1 MLTNLIVIV
10 AHPMITDKENL
21 QSTYKLIQCAFPK
34 GIESQYYLP
43 LLSLLSEEMSDRN
56 LAEVVA
62 YYSVKDYSVVF
73 NDVYRVQSVDIPT
86 SEAIANL
93 KERLLICGY
102 EQWLEE
108 G

>member
-1 MLTNLIVIV
+1 MQ
-10 AHPMITDKENL
+10 ITISPHL

-34 GIESQYYLP
+34 GIESQNYLP
-43 LLSLLSEEMSDRN
+43 LLALLSEEMSDRN

-62 YYSVKDYSVVF
+62 YYSGKDYSVVL
-73 NDVYRVQSVDIPT
+73 NDIYQVQSIDIPT
-86 SEAIANL
+86 PEAIDNL

>member
-1 MLTNLIVIV
+1 MQ
-10 AHPMITDKENL
+10 ITISPHL
-21 QSTYKLIQCAFPK
+21 QTTYKLIQNAFLK
-34 GIESQYYLP
+34 GIELQSYLP

-62 YYSVKDYSVVF
+62 YYSGKDYSVVL
-73 NDVYRVQSVDIPT
+73 NDVYRVLSIDVPT
-86 SEAIANL
+86 FEAIANL
-93 KERLLICGY
+93 KKRLLICGY

>member
-1 MLTNLIVIV
+1 MQ
-10 AHPMITDKENL
+10 ITISPHL

-34 GIESQYYLP
+34 GIEPQNYLP
-43 LLSLLSEEMSDRN
+43 LLALLSEEMSDRN

-62 YYSVKDYSVVF
+62 YYSGKDYSVVI
-73 NDVYRVQSVDIPT
+73 NDVYRLQSINIPT

-93 KERLLICGY
+93 KKRLLICGY

>member
-1 MLTNLIVIV
+1 M
-10 AHPMITDKENL
+10 MQITISSHL
-21 QSTYKLIQCAFPK
+21 QSTYKLIQCAFLK
-34 GIESQYYLP
+34 GIEPQNYLP
-43 LLSLLSEEMSDRN
+43 LLALLSEEMSDRN

-62 YYSVKDYSVVF
+62 YYSGKDYSLVL
-73 NDVYRVQSVDIPT
+73 NDVYRVQSIDIPT

-93 KERLLICGY
+93 KKRLLICGY

>member
-1 MLTNLIVIV
+1 LVLLCS
-10 AHPMITDKENL
+10 P
-21 QSTYKLIQCAFPK
+21 TYKLIQNAFPK
-34 GIESQYYLP
+34 GIESQSYLP

-62 YYSVKDYSVVF
+62 YYSGKDYSVVL
-73 NDVYRVQSVDIPT
+73 NDVYRVQSIDVPT

-93 KERLLICGY
+93 KERLLVCGY
-102 EQWLEE
+102 KQWLEE

>member
-1 MLTNLIVIV
+1 MQ
-10 AHPMITDKENL
+10 ITISSHL

-34 GIESQYYLP
+34 GIEPQNYLP
-43 LLSLLSEEMSDRN
+43 LLALLSEEMSYRN

-62 YYSVKDYSVVF
+62 YYSGKDYSVVL
-73 NDVYRVQSVDIPT
+73 NDVYRVQSIDVPT

-93 KERLLICGY
+93 KKRLLICGY

>member
-1 MLTNLIVIV
+1 MQ
-10 AHPMITDKENL
+10 ITISPHL

-34 GIESQYYLP
+34 GIEPQNYLP
-43 LLSLLSEEMSDRN
+43 LLALLSEEMSDRN

-62 YYSVKDYSVVF
+62 YYSGKDYSVVI
-73 NDVYRVQSVDIPT
+73 NDVYRVQSIDLPT

-93 KERLLICGY
+93 KKRLLICGY

>member
-1 MLTNLIVIV
+1 MQ
-10 AHPMITDKENL
+10 ITISPHL

-34 GIESQYYLP
+34 GIEPQNYLP
-43 LLSLLSEEMSDRN
+43 LLALLSEEMSDRN

-62 YYSVKDYSVVF
+62 YYSGKDYSLVL
-73 NDVYRVQSVDIPT
+73 NDVYRVQSIDVPAP
-86 SEAIANL
+86 EAIANL
-93 KERLLICGY
+93 KERLLICSY

>member
-1 MLTNLIVIV
+1 MQ
-10 AHPMITDKENL
+10 ITISPHL

-34 GIESQYYLP
+34 GIEPQNYLP
-43 LLSLLSEEMSDRN
+43 LLALLSEEMSDRN

-62 YYSVKDYSVVF
+62 YYSSKDYSVVL
-73 NDVYRVQSVDIPT
+73 NDIYRVQSIDIPT
-86 SEAIANL
+86 TEAIDNL
-93 KERLLICGY
+93 KEKLLICGY

>member
-1 MLTNLIVIV
+1 MQ
-10 AHPMITDKENL
+10 ITISSHL

-34 GIESQYYLP
+34 GIEPQNYLP
-43 LLSLLSEEMSDRN
+43 LLALLSEEMSDRN

-62 YYSVKDYSVVF
+62 YYSGKDYSVVL
-73 NDVYRVQSVDIPT
+73 NDVYRVQSIDLPT

-93 KERLLICGY
+93 KKRLLICGY

>member
-1 MLTNLIVIV
+1 MQ
-10 AHPMITDKENL
+10 ITISSHL

-34 GIESQYYLP
+34 GIEPQNYLP
-43 LLSLLSEEMSDRN
+43 LLALLSEEMSDRN

-62 YYSVKDYSVVF
+62 CYSGKDYSLVL
-73 NDVYRVQSVDIPT
+73 NDVYRVQSIDLPT

-93 KERLLICGY
+93 KKRLLICGY

>member
-1 MLTNLIVIV
+1 MQ
-10 AHPMITDKENL
+10 ITISPHL

-34 GIESQYYLP
+34 GIEPQNYLP
-43 LLSLLSEEMSDRN
+43 LLALLSEEMSDRN

-62 YYSVKDYSVVF
+62 YYSGQDYSVVL
-73 NDVYRVQSVDIPT
+73 NDVYRVQSIDVPT

-93 KERLLICGY
+93 KKRLLICGY

-108 G
+108 E

>member
-1 MLTNLIVIV
+1 MQ
-10 AHPMITDKENL
+10 ITISPHL

-34 GIESQYYLP
+34 GIEPQNYLP
-43 LLSLLSEEMSDRN
+43 LLALLSEEMSDRN

-62 YYSVKDYSVVF
+62 YYSGKEYSVVI
-73 NDVYRVQSVDIPT
+73 NDVYRVQSIDLPT

-93 KERLLICGY
+93 KKRLLICGY

>member
-1 MLTNLIVIV
+1 MQ
-10 AHPMITDKENL
+10 ITISPHL

-34 GIESQYYLP
+34 GIEPQNYLP
-43 LLSLLSEEMSDRN
+43 LLALLSEEMSDRN

-62 YYSVKDYSVVF
+62 YYSGKDYSLVL
-73 NDVYRVQSVDIPT
+73 NDVYRVQSIDVPT

-93 KERLLICGY
+93 KERLFMCGY